1 MLPIKVLIVDDSI
14 VFRELLVQNLGRDPA
29 IRVVGTAK
37 DPFEARDAILA
48 LKPDVMTLDIELPR
62 MNGIE
67 FLRKLMP
74 QYPLPVVVIS
84 SLSDKVFDAMNAGA
98 VDFVA
103 KPAVS
108 SRKQLEDFV
117 RNELL
122 VKIKIASSARIS
134 NIKKSVMLNHA
145 NPERMSVNRGNLVV
159 AIGASTGGTE
169 ATSAVVRQF
178 GTDIPGIVC
187 VQHMPPGFTQMY
199 AKRLDDECQ
208 IRVKEA
214 ETGDR
219 VLPGH
224 MLIAPGGDRH
234 MRLVKV
240 GGSYQVEIKP
250 GPRVN
255 GHCPSVE
262 VLFDSVAKAAGPDA
276 VGIILTGMGGDGA
289 KGLLAMRKA
298 GARTIGQDESTCV
311 VYGMPKVAYDLGA
324 VEYQEKLTDI
334 AQRTYAL
341 LNKM

>member
-1 MLPIKVLIVDDSI
+1 MRPIRVLIVEDSI
-14 VFRELLVQNLGRDPA
+14 VFRELLVQNLSRDPA
-29 IRVVGTAK
+29 IQVVGTAK
-37 DPFEARDAILA
+37 DPFEARDAIIEY
-48 LKPDVMTLDIELPR
+48 KPDVMTLDVELPR

-84 SLSDKVFDAMNAGA
+84 SLSDKVFDALNAGA

-103 KPAVS
+103 KPTVTGRA
-108 SRKQLEDFV
+108 QLEDFI

-122 VKIKIASSARIS
+122 VKIKIASTARIS
-134 NIKKSVMLNHA
+134 NIKKTVMLN
-145 NPERMSVNRGNLVV
+145 EQQSLSVKGNNLIV

-169 ATSAVVRQF
+169 AIFSVAKDF
-178 GTDIPGIVC
+178 GTDIPGIVV
-187 VQHMPPGFTQMY
+187 VQHMPPGFTAMY
-199 AKRLDDECQ
+199 AKRLDDQCRIQ
-208 IRVKEA
+208 VKEA
-214 ETGDR
+214 RTGDR

-224 MLIAPGGDRH
+224 MLIAPGGDAH

-240 GGSYQVEIKP
+240 NGVYQVEVKQ

-255 GHCPSVE
+255 GHCPSVD
-262 VLFDSVAKAAGPDA
+262 VLFESVAKVAGANA

-289 KGLLAMRKA
+289 KGLLSMRKA

-324 VEYQEKLTDI
+324 VEHQEKLTDI
-334 AQRTYAL
+334 AGRTYSL